1 MMSVTV
7 LENVLRTIIR
17 DRSLIIAGGGRAGA
31 KWGRVTNFH
40 AREKGGGH
48 VNSCKKK
55 HSKFF

>member
-1 MMSVTV
+1 MP
-7 LENVLRTIIR
+7 IIR
-17 DRSLIIAGGGRAGA
+17 DGSLIIGGGAA